1 MPFPKRLP
9 PPTLSDPTASSR
21 HEVID
26 VCDFYWVWQ
35 EPLDASELR
44 RRLRWQLTVS
54 EEPRH
59 FSDGQSVMRMQL
71 SPLRREGWSCFGQW
85 ERTDFHRRIQ
95 LYERRAAEDLPSEKL
110 EKNLAMTRVMLWREA
125 EMLKLGAEEWASLI
139 ADIAASF
146 PSIGILY
153 AYPESDIG
161 EILKK
166 KRRRITRSQITP
178 YTLLHWTAETVLEIS
193 EA

>member
-1 MPFPKRLP
+1 M
-9 PPTLSDPTASSR
+9 
-21 HEVID
+21 
-26 VCDFYWVWQ
+26 
-35 EPLDASELR
+35 
-44 RRLRWQLTVS
+44 
-54 EEPRH
+54 
-59 FSDGQSVMRMQL
+59 
-71 SPLRREGWSCFGQW
+71 
-85 ERTDFHRRIQ
+85 
-95 LYERRAAEDLPSEKL
+95 
-110 EKNLAMTRVMLWREA
+110 
-125 EMLKLGAEEWASLI
+125 I

-178 YTLLHWTAETVLEIS
+178 YTLLHWKAETVLEIS